1 MTYNICIF
9 DQDGTLYPKNSQLW
23 LELSKRT
30 REWLCKIGKMT
41 ESDFQKFKLR
51 FPDFHEGLDFMGL
64 NLQMWQNEVQK
75 WMLQDIDNLLIADN
89 DLAKLIASIE
99 NTYVVTFSCE
109 LFSERVLEVLWI
121 RNLLSSRFS
130 LDQPL
135 KWEIYKSI
143 QKKHQCQASDILVLW
158 DNYIAD
164 LQPAVNLW
172 MEILKIDSELPITQQ
187 LSIL

>member
-9 DQDGTLYPKNSQLW
+9 DQDGTLYPKNSNLW

-30 REWLCKIGKMT
+30 REWLCKRGNMN

-51 FPDFHEGLDFMGL
+51 FPDFHEGLAFMWL
-64 NLQMWQNEVQK
+64 DLKMWQHEVQK
-75 WMLQDIDNLLIADN
+75 GMLQDIDNLLIADN

-99 NTYVVTFSCE
+99 YTYVVTFSCE
-109 LFSERVLEVLWI
+109 AFSERVLEVLGI
-121 RNLLSSRFS
+121 SNLLNSRFS
-130 LDQPL
+130 LDQPR
-135 KWEIYKSI
+135 KWEIYEFI
-143 QKKHQCQASDILVLW
+143 QRQHQCQSSDILVLW

-164 LQPAVNLW
+164 LRPAVHLW
-172 MEILKIDSELPITQQ
+172 MGVLEIDSGIPITQQ